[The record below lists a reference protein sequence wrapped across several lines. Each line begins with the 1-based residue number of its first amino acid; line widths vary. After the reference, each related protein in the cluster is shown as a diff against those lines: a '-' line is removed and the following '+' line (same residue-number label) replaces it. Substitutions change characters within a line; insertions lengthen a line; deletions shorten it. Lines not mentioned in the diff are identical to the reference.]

1 MSAIVVAAPGTQILI
16 SLLPILWPRSR
27 VAVLGPT
34 YAEHAH
40 AWRGAGHEVAEI
52 SSLDEIGGAD
62 ILVLVN
68 PNNPD
73 GRTLERAV
81 LLEEAGRLRRRGG
94 WLVVDEAFADFDAG
108 ETLVPVL
115 PDNAIV
121 LRSFGKTYGLAG
133 IRLGF
138 AIASE
143 RWRCGCDDAGS
154 LGRLGPRDG
163 SRADFLAGRCL
174 ACRRREGKVG
184 RRRSPRRSF
193 ATGDRDTAGRH
204 DAVPAGRDPPRL
216 APLRA
221 FRRARNL
228 DAPLQG
234 RPAAAAPGP
243 ARLGG
248 RVGARREGAR
258 RVCLSR
264 TTEQS

>member
-1 MSAIVVAAPGTQILI
+1 MVVAAPGTQILI
-16 SLLPILWPRSR
+16 SLLPTLWPRSR

-40 AWRGAGHEVAEI
+40 AWRGAGHEVAEV

-73 GRTLERAV
+73 GRTLEREA
-81 LLEEAGRLRRRGG
+81 LLEEAGRLRQRGG

-138 AIASE
+138 AIALRE
-143 RWRCGCDDAGS
+143 HGDAAADDAGS
-154 LGRLGPRDG
+154 LGRLGTCHRN
-163 SRADFLAGRCL
+163 RAAG
-174 ACRRREGKVG
+174 
-184 RRRSPRRSF
+184 
-193 ATGDRDTAGRH
+193 
-204 DAVPAGRDPPRL
+204 PAGPRV
-216 APLRA
+216 AAGGRSGARA
-221 FRRARNL
+221 A
-228 DAPLQG
+228 D
-234 RPAAAAPGP
+234 AAAPRRAAGAGLRIGP
-243 ARLGG
+243 FAARASIASWRAARLRTCSSIWGIAASG
-248 RVGARREGAR
+248 YAASSTIQGFCGSDCRETRRRGSAWPMLSARSSSR
-258 RVCLSR
+258 RQV
-264 TTEQS
+264 